1 MITKSEL
8 IDYAVEHN
16 IITYDKEIDK
26 VTFIDTG
33 LTTSSDIFLEA
44 YKETTGQSF
53 ECIHDE
59 HVSCFSLIRCTV
71 CGTYIFEH
79 YDEDYEPNL
88 RCPICTNYKTNFK
101 YYTVEDIEEDENKKK
116 EIQMYETFAKIQA
129 EADERY
135 KKRGNLYDW
144 EKTHEK
150 DILKGKNYKVSVQA
164 VGFGKGDLEIDI
176 KIWKKLNE
184 FGYTLKKYIKIPLTP
199 HSFYIQVIYRHLGK
213 CHKDLRSK
221 WYIGKAI
228 ESR

>member
-44 YKETTGQSF
+44 YRQTTGQSF

-59 HVSCFSLIRCTV
+59 HVSCFSLIRCTE

-88 RCPICTNYKTNFK
+88 RCPVCTDYKTNFK
-101 YYTVEDIEEDENKKK
+101 YFTVKDIEEDENKQRVIDMYKDFARMAK
-116 EIQMYETFAKIQA
+116 EV
-129 EADERY
+129 DERY
-135 KKRGNLYDW
+135 VKRGGLYDW
-144 EKTHEK
+144 QKTHKKTIFKGEKYVVDIQFTGHDKWDLQAEINVWKRK
-150 DILKGKNYKVSVQA
+150 DINDIGMTCKHHITIPISPSTIIFFIKNKIKCKVTWDNV
-164 VGFGKGDLEIDI
+164 
-176 KIWKKLNE
+176 
-184 FGYTLKKYIKIPLTP
+184 
-199 HSFYIQVIYRHLGK
+199 
-213 CHKDLRSK
+213 
-221 WYIGKAI
+221 
-228 ESR
+228 